1 MTDINIDRFF
11 FFLKYFLILPTRWT
25 HQRLIRQPFCP
36 SQLSPVSQLDSSVS
50 QRSGW
55 KMHASSSSP
64 NPTLLDFF
72 FQFPLI
78 NPSHREVSSI
88 KKFQVPSNFPF
99 FSKKFHMNP
108 KKKSSLVRIHQTPV
122 GEIKG
127 EIIQILHK
135 ESKTRRQDR
144 ELSIAETAEFL
155 RRQLIEDKCL
165 CLSNWERNPLTI
177 TRPSFLRCF
186 QVAGEKASSE
196 NTRWILAFEQLFTR
210 LSLDGGL
217 RYD

>member
-1 MTDINIDRFF
+1 
-11 FFLKYFLILPTRWT
+11 
-25 HQRLIRQPFCP
+25 
-36 SQLSPVSQLDSSVS
+36 
-50 QRSGW
+50 
-55 KMHASSSSP
+55 MHASSSFP

-99 FSKKFHMNP
+99 FLEKVSYESQEEEIVGSN
-108 KKKSSLVRIHQTPV
+108 SYQTPV

-165 CLSNWERNPLTI
+165 CLSN
-177 TRPSFLRCF
+177 
-186 QVAGEKASSE
+186 
-196 NTRWILAFEQLFTR
+196 
-210 LSLDGGL
+210 
-217 RYD
+217 

>member
-99 FSKKFHMNP
+99 FSKKFHTNP
-108 KKKSSLVRIHQTPV
+108 KKKRSLVRIH
-122 GEIKG
+122 I
-127 EIIQILHK
+127 
-135 ESKTRRQDR
+135 R
-144 ELSIAETAEFL
+144 
-155 RRQLIEDKCL
+155 
-165 CLSNWERNPLTI
+165 
-177 TRPSFLRCF
+177 
-186 QVAGEKASSE
+186 
-196 NTRWILAFEQLFTR
+196 R
-210 LSLDGGL
+210 LSEKQKEKLFKYCTKKVRLEGKTAN
-217 RYD
+217 